1 MWDMENHKWRIGSE
15 YVENISI
22 DSSNTLQFG
31 ITKYAPYAMLQSRC
45 TDYPY
50 TSWKIRSV
58 GENGE
63 RALLDIETKRMKLVF
78 EIGDDYVKLIERDE
92 PELQHLVNK
101 EMSPG
106 YLLHELS
113 RSGIH
118 LLPIDE
124 DHKLA
129 GIQLKTA
136 GAENNAINEIMSSI
150 RSFSFRSCRQNI
162 SAPPGSIILKLREN
176 LEYD

>member
-1 MWDMENHKWRIGSE
+1 
-15 YVENISI
+15 
-22 DSSNTLQFG
+22 
-31 ITKYAPYAMLQSRC
+31 
-45 TDYPY
+45 
-50 TSWKIRSV
+50 
-58 GENGE
+58 
-63 RALLDIETKRMKLVF
+63 LLDIETKRMKLVF